1 MMKNDDMM
9 KNYAIVTGASKG
21 LGREIA
27 LELAR
32 RGFSTLLVSSTEAV
46 HTVRKEITK
55 QYSADCQSFI
65 VDLSNEKAVR
75 EWAENVS
82 ANYAVSVLINNVG
95 TGGSCSIETADM
107 DYLLRIL
114 HLNVL
119 CTTILTKAL
128 LPNLQQHKPAHIL
141 NIGSMAGFTA
151 TAYKTVYPA
160 SKAYVHAF
168 SKSLREELKGTGVSV
183 TLAAPGAMATNAE
196 VIARIKK
203 QGFFGLATL
212 KSTSELARKYVDG
225 TLRGKRQII
234 LNPFSYL
241 LTRLIPE
248 RCRIPLLSR
257 IVKREL

>member
-1 MMKNDDMM
+1 MKF
-9 KNYAIVTGASKG
+9 YAVVTGASKG

-32 RGFSTLLVSSTEAV
+32 RGFPTLLVSSTKAV
-46 HTVRKEITK
+46 HSVREEIAQK
-55 QYSADCQSFI
+55 YSADCQSFI
-65 VDLSNEKAVR
+65 VDLSNENTVR
-75 EWAENVS
+75 EWAETIS
-82 ANYAVSVLINNVG
+82 TNYDVSVLVNNVG
-95 TGGSCSIETADM
+95 AGGSCAIETADM

-128 LPNLQQHKPAHIL
+128 LPNLQQHTPAHIL
-141 NIGSMAGFTA
+141 NVGSMAGFTA

-196 VIARIKK
+196 VSARIAK
-203 QGFFGLATL
+203 QGFFGRATL

-225 TLRGKRQII
+225 MLRGKRQII
-234 LNPFSYL
+234 VNPLSYL

-248 RCRIPLLSR
+248 RWRIPLLSR
-257 IVKREL
+257 IVKRETI

>member
-1 MMKNDDMM
+1 MKY
-9 KNYAIVTGASKG
+9 YAVVTGASKG

-46 HTVRKEITK
+46 HSVREEITK

-65 VDLSNEKAVR
+65 VDLSNENAVR
-75 EWAENVS
+75 EWAENIS
-82 ANYAVSVLINNVG
+82 ANYAVFVLINNVG
-95 TGGSCSIETADM
+95 TGGSCEFATANI

-128 LPNLQQHKPAHIL
+128 LSNLQQHTPAHIL
-141 NIGSMAGFTA
+141 NIGSMAGFTP

-160 SKAYVHAF
+160 SKAYIHAF
-168 SKSLREELKGTGVSV
+168 SKSLREELKSTGVSV
-183 TLAAPGAMATNAE
+183 TLAAPGAMATSPE
-196 VIARIKK
+196 VSTRIAK
-203 QGFFGLATL
+203 QGFFGRATL

-225 TLRGKRQII
+225 MLRGKRQII
-234 LNPFSYL
+234 VNPLGYL
-241 LTRLIPE
+241 LSLLIPE
-248 RCRIPLLSR
+248 RWRIPLLSR

>member
-1 MMKNDDMM
+1 MKNDDMM

-32 RGFSTLLVSSTEAV
+32 RGFPTLLVSSTEAV
-46 HTVRKEITK
+46 HAVREEITK

-65 VDLSNEKAVR
+65 VDLSNANNVR
-75 EWAENVS
+75 EWAETIS
-82 ANYAVSVLINNVG
+82 TNYDVSVLVNNVG
-95 TGGSCSIETADM
+95 AGGSCAIETADM

-128 LPNLQQHKPAHIL
+128 LPNLQQHTPAHIL
-141 NIGSMAGFTA
+141 NVGSMAGFTA

-160 SKAYVHAF
+160 SKAYIHAF

-196 VIARIKK
+196 VSARIAK
-203 QGFFGLATL
+203 QGFFGRATL
-212 KSTSELARKYVDG
+212 KSTSEIARKYVDG
-225 TLRGKRQII
+225 MLRGKRQII
-234 LNPFSYL
+234 LNPLSYL
-241 LTRLIPE
+241 LTKIIPE
-248 RCRIPLLSR
+248 RWRIPLLSK
-257 IVKREL
+257 IVKRETI

>member
-1 MMKNDDMM
+1 MM

-32 RGFSTLLVSSTEAV
+32 RDFPTLLVSSTEAV
-46 HTVRKEITK
+46 HAVREEIAHK
-55 QYSADCQSFI
+55 YSADCQSFI
-65 VDLSNEKAVR
+65 VDLSNENAVR
-75 EWAENVS
+75 EWAENIS
-82 ANYAVSVLINNVG
+82 ANYAVSILVNNVG
-95 TGGSCSIETADM
+95 TGGSRTIESADM

-128 LPNLQQHKPAHIL
+128 LPNLQQHAPAHIL

-168 SKSLREELKGTGVSV
+168 TKSLREELKGTGVSV

-196 VIARIKK
+196 VSVRIAK
-203 QGFFGLATL
+203 QGFFGRATL
-212 KSTSELARKYVDG
+212 KSTPEIARKYVDG
-225 TLRGKRQII
+225 MLRGKRQII
-234 LNPFSYL
+234 LNPLSYL

-248 RCRIPLLSR
+248 RWRIHLLSR